1 MTKRKQIPKVM
12 VIDRKEYR
20 KLRSFRKRKSY
31 EEVKEKYKRFGFSV
45 RLFQREGKGR
55 RYMFL
60 RKKAKVYVFEE
71 KGGNK
76 R

>member
-1 MTKRKQIPKVM
+1 MAKRRQIPKNIEVNNE
-12 VIDRKEYR
+12 VYR

-31 EEVKEKYKRFGFSV
+31 EKAEEKYRGIGFSV

-60 RKKAKVYVFEE
+60 GVK
-71 KGGNK
+71 
-76 R
+76 